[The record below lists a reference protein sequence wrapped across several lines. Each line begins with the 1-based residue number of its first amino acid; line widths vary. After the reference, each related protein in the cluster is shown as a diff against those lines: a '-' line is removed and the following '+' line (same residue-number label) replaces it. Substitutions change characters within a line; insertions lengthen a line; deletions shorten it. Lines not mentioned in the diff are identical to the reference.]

1 MMKKILYTTITAI
14 LFLGTVS
21 TTKVQAQVVEEGTMI
36 FDVYYGF
43 PNLYTSILK
52 AEYVNDNPGEEYQNV
67 KVGGI
72 GPMGLRFE
80 YLITEKIGL
89 GVDMNYTNT
98 TVDWNETIDGNT
110 YDYNVKVPRIR
121 VMGKFN
127 FHFAKSDKFD
137 AYTAFGAGYGSFKLV
152 TETNDPNYIFT
163 NLENPIPVSIR
174 FALGARYF
182 FNDNLGINLE
192 FGLLGGAL
200 INAGLSFK
208 I

>member
-1 MMKKILYTTITAI
+1 MKKIIYPIFTAI
-14 LFLGTVS
+14 LLIGAVNNN
-21 TTKVQAQVVEEGTMI
+21 KANAQVVEEGTMI

-43 PNLYTSILK
+43 PNLYTSVLK
-52 AEYVNDNPGEEYQNV
+52 AEYTNNNPGNEYLNV
-67 KVGGI
+67 DIGGI
-72 GPMGLRFE
+72 GPLGFRFE
-80 YLITEKIGL
+80 YLITDKIGF

-98 TVDWNETIDGNT
+98 SVTWNEIINEDT
-110 YDYNVKVPRIR
+110 YDYSVKVPRLR

-137 AYTAFGAGYGSFKLV
+137 VYTAFAAGYGSFKLV

-182 FNDNLGINLE
+182 FTDNLGANLE
-192 FGLLGGAL
+192 FGILGGAL
-200 INAGLSFK
+200 INVGLSYK